1 MIKRTTLA
9 DIAKAARVSMM
20 TVSRAINNKPGLSEE
35 LRQHILD
42 LAEEMGYRP
51 NTFARGLATQQTTTI
66 GLVVPDITNPFF
78 AQIARGVEDA
88 AFENQYN
95 IFLVNTNEDDVREAA
110 VLDTLWQKGIDG
122 VIICS
127 SRLTEE
133 ALEYQIQR
141 FPAIVLVNREL
152 KTSQSNLITINVN
165 DHRSAQRVL
174 QHFKDL
180 GRKKIAYLG
189 GPENSFSN
197 QRRLEGYKAGLI
209 SADIPFNAQLLENAQ
224 PTTEGGRAAAAA
236 LLKRLP
242 EVDAIF
248 AFNDLVAVGAMQ
260 VCQEMGKRVPEDV
273 AIIGVDDI
281 PLATIIRPQLTTMHV
296 ALTHIGRLAL
306 RALLDIINGEGLPA
320 AYQIEPELFIRDS
333 A

>member
-9 DIAKAARVSMM
+9 DIARAANVSMM
-20 TVSRAINNKPGLSEE
+20 TVSRAINNKPGLSDE
-35 LRQHILD
+35 LRQRILD

-95 IFLVNTNEDDVREAA
+95 IFLVNTNEDAVREAA

-127 SRLTEE
+127 SRLSEE
-133 ALEYQIQR
+133 ALEVQIQR

-152 KTSQSNLITINVN
+152 KVSQSNLITINVN
-165 DHRSAQRVL
+165 DQRSAQRVV
-174 QHFKDL
+174 QHFKGL

-197 QRRLEGYKAGLI
+197 QRRLEGYRAGLI
-209 SADIPFNAQLLENAQ
+209 AADIPFSPQLLENAQ
-224 PTTEGGRAAAAA
+224 PTTDGGRAAAAA
-236 LLKRLP
+236 LLQRQP
-242 EVDAIF
+242 DVDAIF

-260 VCQEMGKRVPEDV
+260 VCQELGKRVPQDI

-306 RALLDIINGEGLPA
+306 RALLDIINGVGLPA
-320 AYQIEPELFIRDS
+320 AYNIEPELFIRDS

>member
-20 TVSRAINNKPGLSEE
+20 TVSRAINNKPGLSDE

-127 SRLTEE
+127 SRLSEE

-174 QHFKDL
+174 QNFKDL

-320 AYQIEPELFIRDS
+320 AYQIELELFIRDS

>member
-9 DIAKAARVSMM
+9 DIAKAAKVSMM
-20 TVSRAINNKPGLSEE
+20 TVSRAINNKPGLSDE

-42 LAEEMGYRP
+42 LAETMGYRP
-51 NTFARGLATQQTTTI
+51 NSFARGLATQQTTTV

-95 IFLVNTNEDDVREAA
+95 IFLVNTNEDAVREAA

-127 SRLTEE
+127 SRLSDE
-133 ALEYQIQR
+133 ALEAQIQR

-152 KTSQSNLITINVN
+152 KFSQSNLITINVN
-165 DHRSAQRVL
+165 DQRSARRVL

-180 GRKKIAYLG
+180 GRRRIAYIG
-189 GPENSFSN
+189 GPANSFSN
-197 QRRLEGYKAGLI
+197 QRRLEGYQAGLQ
-209 SADIPFNAQLLENAQ
+209 AAEIPFDPQLLENAQ
-224 PTTEGGRAAAAA
+224 PTTEGGRIAAAA
-236 LLKRLP
+236 LLKRQP
-242 EVDAIF
+242 DVDAIF

-260 VCQEMGKRVPEDV
+260 VCLELGKKVPQDV
-273 AIIGVDDI
+273 AIVGVDDI

-296 ALTHIGRLAL
+296 ALSHIGRLAM
-306 RALLDIINGEGLPA
+306 RALLDILSGEGMPA